1 MTLTSRTNWVLV
13 RRQLHRSKKLIRNGV
28 FHPNVS
34 VIHWITNSPQFFPPS
49 RLFLLRIDLLACWFL
64 FLKWIYI
71 QMFVSPTRLIGY
83 CFCFTTKP
91 FGIFWSKFRI
101 FSGISVIFYY
111 LASSPVQPLQL
122 PPHPAPTAD
131 VKFRKSPTALIT
143 NPATTSPPFTTTAAS
158 TANILLSN
166 CMNQFYPRP
175 NLAFHTHAQQHS
187 ISKHFH
193 HMLNQHTNFL
203 QNNSIT
209 FDRAS
214 ISGSL
219 NLSTAGYNH
228 GHQDVI
234 TSATAQPHHLH
245 HS

>member
-1 MTLTSRTNWVLV
+1 MFHIHVGLEIENLSFFHFKLRCL
-13 RRQLHRSKKLIRNGV
+13 RAFPSSESKLQYFV
-28 FHPNVS
+28 E
-34 VIHWITNSPQFFPPS
+34 
-49 RLFLLRIDLLACWFL
+49 FLL
-64 FLKWIYI
+64 
-71 QMFVSPTRLIGY
+71 
-83 CFCFTTKP
+83 
-91 FGIFWSKFRI
+91 IF
-101 FSGISVIFYY
+101 FYY
-111 LASSPVQPLQL
+111 NSASSPVQPPPSL
-122 PPHPAPTAD
+122 PPPPSHSAPTAD
-131 VKFRKSPTALIT
+131 VKFQKSPTALLA
-143 NPATTSPPFTTTAAS
+143 NPATTSPPFTTTAAAS

-203 QNNSIT
+203 QNNSIA

-228 GHQDVI
+228 AHPDVI

-245 HS
+245 QS